1 MKNGAKA
8 ARLARIERYKAQGL
22 EPGMPKSKPKGRH
35 KLVVFDN
42 EVMPKP
48 KLKRMVELIVSHK
61 LTTAHFDGRLELPEE
76 VKLFM
81 QQAGAPSRQAFC
93 NAIYKIRRG
102 FVSAAP
108 VNAKR
113 FAEAKHM
120 RRQGGYR

>member
-1 MKNGAKA
+1 MKQDAHN

-22 EPGMPKSKPKGRH
+22 EPGMPKSAPKERH

-48 KLKRMVELIVSHK
+48 KFKRMNELISSHK

-93 NAIYKIRRG
+93 SAIHKIKRG

-108 VNAKR
+108 VDPKR
-113 FAEAKHM
+113 FADDKHI
-120 RRQGGYR
+120 RRQGGYK